1 MEAAA
6 KLKRSISRQLS
17 SGAARVWRQLSLEP
31 VYTPRRAGAVGGG
44 GGGGG
49 GGGAGGGGARPTRFG
64 LARQSSLD
72 PTPREGGGAAED
84 GSGAA
89 AMLAVPEN
97 LDATMRLLFAAC
109 QGDVAGVE
117 ELLRDGV
124 DVDSI
129 DLDGRTA
136 MHIAACEGQGEVV
149 RLLLSWKANM
159 NARDRWGS
167 TPAADAKHY
176 GHFEVYNLLRARG
189 AKTPKQKKTPMT
201 VSNPKEVPEYELN
214 PLELEFRRG
223 EEGHYVARWYGS
235 KVFVKILDKDSFSD
249 ANSIN
254 EFKHE
259 LTLLEKARHPN
270 LVQFV
275 GAVTQNVPM
284 MIVSEYH
291 QKGDLASYLETK
303 GRLQPYKA
311 IRFSLDIARGL
322 NYLHEC
328 KPEPIIHGNLS
339 TKSIVRDDEGK
350 LKVAGFGSRSLI
362 KISEDNPQMDQ
373 TTSKFNSVYTAPEM
387 YRNGTFD
394 RSVDVFAFGL
404 ILYEMIEGTPAFHP
418 KPPEE
423 AAKMICLEGMRPPFK
438 NKPKYYPDDLRELIQ
453 ECWDPTP
460 SVRPTFEEIIV
471 RLNKISTSF
480 TKQTRWRDTFK
491 LPWKQASER

>member
-1 MEAAA
+1 
-6 KLKRSISRQLS
+6 
-17 SGAARVWRQLSLEP
+17 
-31 VYTPRRAGAVGGG
+31 
-44 GGGGG
+44 
-49 GGGAGGGGARPTRFG
+49 
-64 LARQSSLD
+64 
-72 PTPREGGGAAED
+72 
-84 GSGAA
+84 
-89 AMLAVPEN
+89 
-97 LDATMRLLFAAC
+97 
-109 QGDVAGVE
+109 
-117 ELLRDGV
+117 
-124 DVDSI
+124 
-129 DLDGRTA
+129 
-136 MHIAACEGQGEVV
+136 
-149 RLLLSWKANM
+149 
-159 NARDRWGS
+159 
-167 TPAADAKHY
+167 
-176 GHFEVYNLLRARG
+176 
-189 AKTPKQKKTPMT
+189 MT

-223 EEGHYVARWYGS
+223 EEVTKGHYVARWYGS

-362 KISEDNPQMDQ
+362 KVSEDNPQMDQ

-404 ILYEMIEGTPAFHP
+404 ILYEMIEGTHAFHP